1 MHVHPAIAALRG
13 HQAPQRRVDTALAR
27 WRASP
32 AAAAALEALA
42 AYGAGAP
49 LADLPALARLVRTP
63 AAARDF
69 AGDFIAPLVAAL
81 RAEPLAQLPLG
92 YSAALGL
99 ARIRLAE
106 HGRAT
111 LRLTVFAPTP
121 QSATSS
127 ALLED
132 CEAHEIVLAGAGRAA
147 LYRRTRLGL
156 ASDEIE
162 CRPGTCI
169 NRNGAADAR
178 RITAVTRP
186 LLVLQLTREAVHP
199 EPSREYALPGGA
211 LLKSISACKR
221 TSQQMMA
228 LGVLGALAHRPAL
241 DAIERLAL
249 DEAAMR
255 DLRWEAL
262 RQLLGL
268 DTARGVALLARL
280 VARPDD
286 SLGDPAAKLHRDL
299 VAAHPGLAVLE
310 PA

>member
-13 HQAPQRRVDTALAR
+13 HQAPQHRVDATLAR

-32 AAAAALEALA
+32 AVAAALEALA
-42 AYGAGAP
+42 AYGAGAQ
-49 LADLPALARLVRTP
+49 LADLPALARLVRAP
-63 AAARDF
+63 AAAHDF
-69 AGDFIAPLVAAL
+69 ADAFITPLVAAL

-92 YSAALGL
+92 YSAAPGL

-106 HGRAT
+106 SGRAT

-121 QSATSS
+121 ESAASS
-127 ALLED
+127 ALFED
-132 CEAHEIVLAGAGRAA
+132 CEAYEMVLAGAGQAA
-147 LYRRTRLGL
+147 LYRRTGQGL
-156 ASDEIE
+156 TWEEIE
-162 CRPGTCI
+162 CRPGTRI
-169 NRNGAADAR
+169 TRNSAEDAR

-186 LLVLQLTREAVHP
+186 LLVLQLTRAAAHP

-211 LLKSISACKR
+211 MLKSISACKR

-249 DEAAMR
+249 DWTAMR
-255 DLRWEAL
+255 DLRWEAV

-280 VARPDD
+280 AARPDD
-286 SLGDPAAKLHRDL
+286 SLRDPAAKLHRDL